1 MGKPIEIKLVI
12 RQGCHLCVAAESDL
26 ARVIARFAAEYP
38 DREYTVE
45 VVDIND
51 YQDLQRFS
59 EEVPVLLIDSK
70 QVSFWRIDETR
81 AFEKLSEL
89 A

>member
-1 MGKPIEIKLVI
+1 MAEPIEIKLVI

-45 VVDIND
+45 VIDINAYD
-51 YQDLQRFS
+51 DLQRFS
-59 EEVPVLLIDSK
+59 EEVPVLLINSK
-70 QVSFWRIDETR
+70 QISFWRIDEKR

>member
-38 DREYTVE
+38 DREHTVE

>member
-1 MGKPIEIKLVI
+1 MAEPIEIKLVI

-26 ARVIARFAAEYP
+26 ARVIARFAAEFP

-45 VVDIND
+45 VIDIND
-51 YQDLQRFS
+51 YDDLQRFS
-59 EEVPVLLIDSK
+59 EEVPVLLINSK
-70 QVSFWRIDETR
+70 QVSFWRIDEKR

>member
-1 MGKPIEIKLVI
+1 MAEPIEIKLVI

-45 VVDIND
+45 VIDINAYD
-51 YQDLQRFS
+51 DLQRFS
-59 EEVPVLLIDSK
+59 EEVPVLLINSK
-70 QVSFWRIDETR
+70 QISFWRIDEKR
-81 AFEKLSEL
+81 AFDKLSEF

>member
-1 MGKPIEIKLVI
+1 MAEPIEIKLVI

-45 VVDIND
+45 VIDINAYD
-51 YQDLQRFS
+51 DLQRFS
-59 EEVPVLLIDSK
+59 EEVPVLLINSK
-70 QVSFWRIDETR
+70 QVSFWRIDEKR
-81 AFEKLSEL
+81 AFEKLSEF

>member
-1 MGKPIEIKLVI
+1 MAKPIEIKLVI

-45 VVDIND
+45 VVDINE

>member
-1 MGKPIEIKLVI
+1 MAKPIEIKLVI

-81 AFEKLSEL
+81 VFEKLSEL

>member
-38 DREYTVE
+38 DREFSVE
-45 VVDIND
+45 VVDISD
-51 YQDLQRFS
+51 YEDLQRFS

>member
-1 MGKPIEIKLVI
+1 MAEPIEIKLVI

-45 VVDIND
+45 VIDIND
-51 YQDLQRFS
+51 YADLQRFS
-59 EEVPVLLIDSK
+59 EEVPVLLINSK
-70 QVSFWRIDETR
+70 QFSFWRIDEKR

-89 A
+89 V

>member
-1 MGKPIEIKLVI
+1 MAKPIEIKLVI

-51 YQDLQRFS
+51 YVDLQRFS

>member
-1 MGKPIEIKLVI
+1 MAKPIEIKLVI

-38 DREYTVE
+38 DREFSVE

>member
-1 MGKPIEIKLVI
+1 MAEPIEIKLVI

-26 ARVIARFAAEYP
+26 ARVISRFAAEFP

-45 VVDIND
+45 VIDIND
-51 YQDLQRFS
+51 YDDLQRFS
-59 EEVPVLLIDSK
+59 EEVPVLLINSK
-70 QVSFWRIDETR
+70 QVSFWRIDEKR

>member
-1 MGKPIEIKLVI
+1 M
-12 RQGCHLCVAAESDL
+12 

-38 DREYTVE
+38 EREYTVE
-45 VVDIND
+45 LVDIAD
-51 YQDLQRFS
+51 FDELERFS
-59 EEVPVLLIDSK
+59 EEVPVLLINEK
-70 QVSFWRIDETR
+70 QVSFWRIDEQR

>member
-1 MGKPIEIKLVI
+1 MAKPIEIKLVI

-38 DREYTVE
+38 DREFSVE
-45 VVDIND
+45 VVDIKD

>member
-1 MGKPIEIKLVI
+1 MAKPIEIKLVI

-38 DREYTVE
+38 DREFSVE
-45 VVDIND
+45 VVDISD
-51 YQDLQRFS
+51 YEDLQRFS

>member
-1 MGKPIEIKLVI
+1 MAEPIEIKLVI

-26 ARVIARFAAEYP
+26 ARVIARFAAEFP

-45 VVDIND
+45 VIDIND
-51 YQDLQRFS
+51 YDELQRFS
-59 EEVPVLLIDSK
+59 EEVPVLLINSK
-70 QVSFWRIDETR
+70 QVSFWRIDEKR

>member
-1 MGKPIEIKLVI
+1 MAKPIEIKLVI

-26 ARVIARFAAEYP
+26 ARVIARFAAEHP

-51 YQDLQRFS
+51 YVDLQRFS

>member
-1 MGKPIEIKLVI
+1 MKEPIEIQLVI

-38 DREYTVE
+38 DREYSVE
-45 VVDIND
+45 LLDISEYD
-51 YQDLQRFS
+51 ELQRFS
-59 EEVPVLLIDSK
+59 EEVPVLLINKK
-70 QVSFWRIDETR
+70 QVSFWRIDEKR
-81 AFEKLSEL
+81 AFEYVTEL

>member
-1 MGKPIEIKLVI
+1 MAKPIEIKLVI

-38 DREYTVE
+38 DREFSVE
-45 VVDIND
+45 VVDISD
-51 YQDLQRFS
+51 YEDLQRFS

-81 AFEKLSEL
+81 AFEKPSEL

>member
-1 MGKPIEIKLVI
+1 MKEPIEIQLVI

-38 DREYTVE
+38 DREYSLE
-45 VVDIND
+45 LLDISEYD
-51 YQDLQRFS
+51 ELQRFS
-59 EEVPVLLIDSK
+59 EEVPVLLINKK
-70 QVSFWRIDETR
+70 QVSFWRIDEKR
-81 AFEKLSEL
+81 AFEHLSEL

>member
-1 MGKPIEIKLVI
+1 MAKPIEIKLVI

-51 YQDLQRFS
+51 YEDLQRFS

>member
-1 MGKPIEIKLVI
+1 MAKPIEIKLVI

-38 DREYTVE
+38 DREFSVE
-45 VVDIND
+45 VVDISD
-51 YQDLQRFS
+51 YEDLQRFS
-59 EEVPVLLIDSK
+59 EEVPGLLIDSK